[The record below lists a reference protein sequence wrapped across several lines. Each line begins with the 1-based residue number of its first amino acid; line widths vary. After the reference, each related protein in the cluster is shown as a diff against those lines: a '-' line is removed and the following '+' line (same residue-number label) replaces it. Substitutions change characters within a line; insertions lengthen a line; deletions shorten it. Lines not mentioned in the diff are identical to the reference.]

1 MAHLF
6 NRVAITTMFPD
17 ATAATTKNLAAG
29 TTDVNSSAL
38 DLLGGTQF
46 NIVIDMGAVTA
57 TGTGTFQ
64 LQYSNDGS
72 TGWTNITGASYAW
85 TDADT
90 NKTVTFCVS
99 EVVNRYVRVAIDRN
113 TANTVISGIKAYV
126 IRALAPVTQAT
137 GANQNVAAQPVIVSR
152 TNI

>member
-1 MAHLF
+1 
-6 NRVAITTMFPD
+6 MFPD

-29 TTDVNSSAL
+29 TTAVNSSAL
-38 DLLGGTQF
+38 DLQGGTQF

-90 NKTVTFCVS
+90 NKTVTICAS
-99 EVVNRYVRVAIDRN
+99 EVVNRYVRVAITRA
-113 TANTVISGIKAYV
+113 TANTVISGIKGYV
-126 IRALAPVTQAT
+126 ARALAPVTQAT
-137 GANQNVAAQPVIVSR
+137 GANQNAAQPVIVSR